1 VDRALRRHRIGPI
14 RVDRSMLSESREA
27 WVYVIVSADD
37 KDFVPLADASGEAK
51 GVLVWPN
58 SD

>member
-1 VDRALRRHRIGPI
+1 
-14 RVDRSMLSESREA
+14 MLSESREA